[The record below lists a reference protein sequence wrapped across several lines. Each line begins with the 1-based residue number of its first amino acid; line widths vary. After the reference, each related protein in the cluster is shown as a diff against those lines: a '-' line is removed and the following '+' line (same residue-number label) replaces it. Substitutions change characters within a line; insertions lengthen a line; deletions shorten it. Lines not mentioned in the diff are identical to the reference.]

1 MFPTLQLGSLSLQ
14 VPGLVMIAGLWV
26 GLSLSERQAKKRFGN
41 PGYLYNL
48 VFIALIAGFIGGRLV
63 YAITYQEAFSSNLV
77 NLLSLNPGLFDSF
90 AGVLIG
96 GAAALIYIYRK
107 QLPIWS
113 TLDTLTPL
121 FAVLAISEGIANL
134 AAGNAFGSPTDLP
147 WGIYIWGAVRHPTQ
161 IYEII
166 FAVITLVVVLL
177 IEKYPLGKIPGFT
190 FLTFITL
197 SAASR
202 LFVEAF
208 RGDSILIGIGFR
220 SAQIMTWLVMAVCLV
235 LIGRIIHLYNHQDK
249 NSE

>member
-14 VPGLVMIAGLWV
+14 VPGLVMIAGLWL
-26 GLSLSERQAKKRFGN
+26 GLSLSERRAKKHTEN

-48 VFIALIAGFIGGRLV
+48 VFIALIAGFIGARLV
-63 YAITYQEAFSSNLV
+63 YAITYQEAFSSNII
-77 NLLSLNPGLFDSF
+77 NLLSLNPGLFDPF

-113 TLDTLTPL
+113 TMDILTPL
-121 FAVLAISEGIANL
+121 FAVLAIAQGIANL

-190 FLTFITL
+190 FLTFMTL
-197 SAASR
+197 SAGSR

-208 RGDSILIGIGFR
+208 RGDSDLIGNGIR
-220 SAQIMTWLVMAVCLV
+220 SAQIISWLVMAVCLI
-235 LIGRIIHLYNHQDK
+235 LIGRIIHLFNQEDK
-249 NSE
+249 NS